1 MAIFR
6 IGGSGSGWKSGG
18 GNLKKKKKTL
28 MVSPSVGGSGQTPN
42 LNKKTSH

>member
-18 GNLKKKKKTL
+18 GNLKKKTL